1 MKIPTYQQFIS
12 PLLKYLS
19 SDCKPHKSSEV
30 YDGVSSLVGL
40 SDDDKAILLPS
51 GIQAVYKNR
60 IGWAQDATKRAEL
73 TFSPSRGIWQISDLG
88 KELIQK
94 HNGILPEEISKEI
107 ATTKRNIPIIE
118 IQGGEEQ
125 LVSDETSEASPE
137 EKIDSGLKEIN
148 ESIISELLE
157 RISEITPQEFEKLV
171 LDVLHTMGYGTDRS
185 DLQNV
190 GKSHDEGIDGIISL
204 DKLGLEKV
212 YVQAKRWKNQVGSP
226 EVQTFMGALQL
237 KGANKGVLISSG
249 PITAPAYELAKQAHG
264 NLVLIN
270 GTRLAALMIE
280 YGIGVQ
286 HRIIKI
292 AKVDQDYFE

>member
-1 MKIPTYQQFIS
+1 MKIPTYKKFVA
-12 PLLKYLS
+12 PVLKYLA
-19 SDCKPHKSSEV
+19 SDGKAHKAADV
-30 YDGVSSLVGL
+30 YEGVANLVGL
-40 SDDDKAILLPS
+40 TEEDKSELLPS
-51 GIQAVYKNR
+51 GVQAVYKNR
-60 IGWAQDATKRAEL
+60 IGWAQDATKRNEL
-73 TFSPSRGIWQISDLG
+73 TWSPSRGVWQITEAGNDLLR
-88 KELIQK
+88 KY
-94 HNGILPEEISKEI
+94 NGEIPADIEYTI
-107 ATTKRNIPIIE
+107 ASTKRNIRLSE
-118 IQGGEEQ
+118 IQENEVNFENEE
-125 LVSDETSEASPE
+125 ESESSPE
-137 EKIDSGLKEIN
+137 EKIYKGLREIN
-148 ESIISELLE
+148 ESVVVELLE

-171 LDVLHTMGYGTDRS
+171 LDVLHAMGYGTDRS

-249 PITAPAYELAKQAHG
+249 PITTPAYDLAKQAHG

-270 GTRLAALMIE
+270 GTRLAGLMIE

-286 HRIIKI
+286 HRVIKI
-292 AKVDQDYFE
+292 AKVDQDYFD